1 MEVPDGDIV
10 AYATQASEAVYLVKG
25 AVEIRAEILRDNYAH
40 LGNRMYISID
50 KMYQPFINFS
60 HVEAQ
65 FEVKHFFFDCL
76 HDAVNRLSD
85 TIVRRLFP
93 QSEDFDG
100 SVRAQGISVLQNVPN
115 GYIDILH
122 LDNLQPDML
131 SAYQVALTCKSGAPP
146 VLLTGPFGTGKTCF
160 LASVAYCF
168 VTEHKQ
174 LPTHVLICA
183 HHQATADTVLKSYFG
198 PMLQHSQCPL
208 HARVIRITSAN
219 YCSSSQERYNGCIFS
234 LQQFR
239 KEWIN
244 IFHENKLVVITTFL
258 TSLHL
263 RDTAPA
269 GFFTHILIDEG
280 AQAREPEAVA
290 PLCLADSETK
300 IIIAGDPRQVCVY
313 SPFTHTKCIVLIS
326 LVCPKVFHSSRL
338 CGVIIKIW
346 QL

>member
-1 MEVPDGDIV
+1 MEVADGDII

-25 AVEIRAEILRDNYAH
+25 EVEIRAEILRDNYAH
-40 LGNRMYISID
+40 VGNKMYISID
-50 KMYQPFINFS
+50 KMYQPFIKFS
-60 HVEAQ
+60 PVEAQ

-76 HDAVNRLSD
+76 HDALNRLSD

-93 QSEDFDG
+93 QCEDFDD
-100 SVRAQGISVLQNVPN
+100 SVRAQGISVLQNVPK

-122 LDNLQPDML
+122 LDNPQPDML

-168 VTEHKQ
+168 VAEYTQ
-174 LPTHVLICA
+174 SPTHILICA

-219 YCSSSQERYNGCIFS
+219 YRSSSQEMYNGCIFS
-234 LQQFR
+234 LQQFKQQR
-239 KEWIN
+239 RSVL
-244 IFHENKLVVITTFL
+244 HENKLVVITTFL

-263 RDTAPA
+263 TDTVPA

-313 SPFTHTKCIVLIS
+313 SPFAHTQ
-326 LVCPKVFHSSRL
+326 
-338 CGVIIKIW
+338 KI
-346 QL
+346 LY